1 MPLKLNDYLHYQKIK
16 KKKLN
21 GHLKSSLRKKEPNIS
36 YTNMLNS
43 EYMFC
48 EYLNLKEHEEIKY
61 KPTIL
66 IIQIILNIFLLGI
79 TYYLLSIDSVSELAF
94 ILFITFLNLSV
105 IWIYSFLSII
115 KSKFKRKNNKL
126 LWLMLIIFLPF
137 SALFY
142 PDFRKI
148 QIIID

>member
-1 MPLKLNDYLHYQKIK
+1 
-16 KKKLN
+16 
-21 GHLKSSLRKKEPNIS
+21 
-36 YTNMLNS
+36 
-43 EYMFC
+43 MFC

>member
-1 MPLKLNDYLHYQKIK
+1 MPLKLNDYLHDKKKK

-48 EYLNLKEHEEIKY
+48 EYLNLKENEEIKY

-66 IIQIILNIFLLGI
+66 IIQIILNIFLLGT

-94 ILFITFLNLSV
+94 ILFITFLNLSI